1 MGTVKTMGIVVV
13 AALAAKGS
21 ASGRGDDGDLPPNQ
35 FGRQRR
41 QPIVLG
47 LRPAVLDRHVLILDE
62 ACFLQS
68 LAECAQTV
76 RDGFRRCVVENGM
89 KGVTG
94 SSATGGC

>member
-1 MGTVKTMGIVVV
+1 MPQILLSLTGSMGTVKTMGIVV
-13 AALAAKGS
+13 
-21 ASGRGDDGDLPPNQ
+21 
-35 FGRQRR
+35 
-41 QPIVLG
+41 IVLG

-62 ACFLQS
+62 ASFLQS

-76 RDGFRRCVVENGM
+76 RDDFRRCVVENGM